1 MANDNSNGGKRLAS
15 AMARAARGA
24 ALGGLHGA
32 AVGIAREFAP
42 EIFKT
47 LGIILITLIVIPILI
62 FTALPN
68 ILFGFESS
76 TKSEITEFTSLANV
90 LNTEYGEVGG
100 YAETEADGLLES
112 ILEQLGS
119 NEEIVYDD
127 VETTRNLTNLNES
140 WFIAITSVA
149 NNQDL
154 FTIDSSTI
162 KNMVSLKI
170 DSKWEIVEKV
180 INEDEDEST
189 IQLLKIEVYDI
200 TPEAL
205 MDKLDFTDEQRNWA
219 RVLYSTLVQ
228 EQNLTPADGDIYYG
242 TDYGNI
248 VFTDAAVNVVYYNQ
262 SDSRW
267 GGKPYGKTRT
277 IAAAGCG
284 PTALAMAV
292 ATLADSSVTP
302 EDVATWGAGYYVQ
315 DQGSS
320 RTLITEGGAH
330 YGLTV
335 TGLGMDAQKVADA
348 LGRGNLVIAI
358 MVKGHFTKSGHFILL
373 RGITSDGNILVA
385 DPGSVTRSNQEWS
398 LRLIA
403 NEVGRSSYAG
413 GPFWELSA

>member
-90 LNTEYGEVGG
+90 LNTEYGEVDG

-127 VETTRNLTNLNES
+127 VETTRDLTNLNES

-180 INEDEDEST
+180 IDEDEDEST

-248 VFTDAAVNVVYYNQ
+248 VFTDAAVDVVYYNQ

-403 NEVGRSSYAG
+403 NEVGRSNYAG